1 MISILCHFRWSL
13 PIPEQYAFQYSDYNC
28 YITEEVRQ
36 LIIVI
41 LCYRGGGGGGGSL
54 LRSRY
59 QGRHA
64 TLLPTNGCS
73 RERHIP
79 FPLFLR
85 TNRMHVIVIGYANLA
100 SCKQPNKILLQRDL
114 FLPVYSRR
122 SDLRRIFL
130 PVVSVRFDP

>member
-1 MISILCHFRWSL
+1 MALEGKGSNCFSI
-13 PIPEQYAFQYSDYNC
+13 N
-28 YITEEVRQ
+28 Q
-36 LIIVI
+36 LV
-41 LCYRGGGGGGGSL
+41 SL

-100 SCKQPNKILLQRDL
+100 SRKQPNKILLQRNL
-114 FLPVYSRR
+114 FLPAYSRR
-122 SDLRRIFL
+122 SDLRRISL
-130 PVVSVRFDP
+130 PVVTVRFDQRKQRRFDQRKQRRNNNHNVARLASEAVKYHR